1 MAIKKSVFGS
11 DSERELYK
19 SINSEWSDKF
29 NIWPGLSFLDIF
41 NLNQIQLKLKPS
53 KKQVDFLKMT
63 TVDFTVCNK
72 NTGEPIL
79 SIEFDGMCRGY
90 SRLGKYVQIHNA
102 PDVPMRKEKLE
113 LKLKVADT
121 FEYPFF
127 IVSYP
132 EKNPIGEELHLTI
145 VDGIIGQCLA
155 KKETKHLIKE
165 KLELEKECLEA
176 LPPDELDIVFQ
187 YIVTDAE
194 VDADFLHDPIVLKT
208 AEYSS
213 KLMKSGFESGFH
225 IEYLRHP
232 LDDSEEWPPTI
243 DNWVT
248 KILTTDM
255 LGCRITLHFPLK
267 EFEEEVWV
275 RNFWNPHAAPGLI
288 AENLAR
294 LLAFKRAYDYF
305 LGGANS

>member
-72 NTGEPIL
+72 DTDEPIL

-132 EKNPIGEELHLTI
+132 EKNPIGEDLHLTI

-155 KKETKHLIKE
+155 KEETTHLLE
-165 KLELEKECLEA
+165 ENLELEREYLEA
-176 LPPDELDIVFQ
+176 LPLDELSMVFEEMV
-187 YIVTDAE
+187 ISAE
-194 VDADFLHDPIVLKT
+194 VTAEYLHDPIVLKT
-208 AEYSS
+208 AEYSR
-213 KLMKSGFESGFH
+213 KLMKSGFVSGFR
-225 IEYLRHP
+225 IEYLQHP
-232 LDDSEEWPPTI
+232 SDDSEEWPPTI
-243 DNWVT
+243 NDVVT

-255 LGCRITLHFPLK
+255 LGCRITLPFPQK

-275 RNFWNPHAAPGLI
+275 RNFWNPHVAPGLI
-288 AENLAR
+288 AKNLAK